1 MRRPVPAYVLTAFA
15 LFPTAAAAQSVL
27 TIPPSQCVW
36 RAGDNPAWA
45 VPNLDESS
53 WQPYSAWI
61 PKPGQT
67 HLWIRCRA
75 DLSSLRSVAHPALQV
90 TAYAAYEL
98 YLNDQ
103 RIGAEGDLDTGNFS
117 LDSIRSYPVAA
128 ATLASGPS
136 TIAVRVT
143 RRSLI
148 SNSSPLLHSLPPG
161 VELCA
166 GERSLLDALRAQSIL
181 QLVSRLAE
189 SMIGYGVVGV
199 LAIMLLGLFVY
210 DRSRLELLLL
220 SVVCLSLVAL
230 RMDEFGVAARLNYS
244 FSACLWIL
252 LLGNFGVT
260 VAIVPFFFVLAR
272 RRVPLIFW
280 ILVAANLLS
289 YIPGLFDVLLDAHQ
303 PSWLGLFNAQ
313 GMSPFGIAGHLSLC
327 APFVAFWPW
336 SRIAPRQR
344 LLAVLCMLWCAV
356 DLLWYAV
363 ELSTFSLPGPSNP
376 LAHWG
381 VTLLEA
387 RAFITECVLAALLG
401 LLFREQRQITQE
413 RALLAGEMQAASEI
427 QRMIAPQLLDT
438 APGLHAEVAF
448 HPVSEVGGDF
458 YQALR
463 RGDSTLIVIAD
474 VSGKGLRAAMTGTLA
489 VGVLRTLASEG
500 LRPAA
505 LLSALNRQAIDLH
518 QEGFITCLCLLV
530 SAGGEV
536 KACNAGHLAPYLNGE
551 EVAFDS
557 GLPIGITPDAAYT
570 EHSFQLAPGD
580 RLTLLSDGVVEAQ
593 SRTGELFGFDRTRA
607 LSMKSAE
614 EIASAALDF
623 GQQDDITVLT
633 LEFRGTPQPASS
645 VERVEMQKLAT
656 ES

>member
-1 MRRPVPAYVLTAFA
+1 
-15 LFPTAAAAQSVL
+15 
-27 TIPPSQCVW
+27 VW

-45 VPNLDESS
+45 APNLDETS

-98 YLNDQ
+98 YLNGQ
-103 RIGAEGDLDTGNFS
+103 RIGAEGNLDTGNFS

-148 SNSSPLLHSLPPG
+148 SNSSALLHSLPPG
-161 VELCA
+161 VELRA
-166 GERSLLDALRAQSIL
+166 GDEPLLDGLRAQLVL
-181 QLVSRLAE
+181 QRISRLAQTI
-189 SMIGYGVVGV
+189 IGYGVIGV
-199 LAIMLLGLFVY
+199 IAIMLLGLFVY
-210 DRSRLELLLL
+210 DRSRHELLLL
-220 SVVCLSLVAL
+220 SIFCLGLASLRVN
-230 RMDEFGVAARLNYS
+230 EFSVGAHLSYS
-244 FSACLWIL
+244 FTACLWIL
-252 LLGNFGVT
+252 LLGNLGAMLVM
-260 VAIVPFFFVLAR
+260 APFFFALAR
-272 RRVPLIFW
+272 RRMPLLFW
-280 ILVAANLLS
+280 IVSAIIVLPYTPSML
-289 YIPGLFDVLLDAHQ
+289 DVLLGAHQ
-303 PSWLGLFNAQ
+303 PAWVGQINVQFMIPLGLAAH
-313 GMSPFGIAGHLSLC
+313 MSLC
-327 APFVAFWPW
+327 FAPFVAFWPY
-336 SRIAPRQR
+336 SCVAPRQR
-344 LLAVLCMLWCAV
+344 PLAALCMLWCAV
-356 DLLWYAV
+356 DLFWYAV
-363 ELSTFSLPGPSNP
+363 ELPELALPGGSAFF
-376 LAHWG
+376 AHWG
-381 VTLLEA
+381 LSILEA
-387 RAFITECVLAALLG
+387 RAAITECVLAALLG

-505 LLSALNRQAIDLH
+505 LLSALNRQAIDVH

-536 KACNAGHLAPYLNGE
+536 EACNAGHLSPYLNGE

-570 EHSFQLAPGD
+570 EHAFQLAPGD

-593 SRTGELFGFDRTRA
+593 SRTGELFSFDRTRA

-633 LEFRGTPQPASS
+633 LEFRGTPQPASA